1 MRFFAKLF
9 FALCVLASPI
19 RAESKLVPLD
29 TLDKSQDWAA
39 VGRVNIRG
47 VGFCTGTLI
56 SFDRVLTA
64 AHCLYHR
71 DTGEKIPPE
80 DIEFLADFRNGR
92 AEATRTVRRTVT
104 HPRYNMFAEDG
115 LERVANDIAILELES
130 PIRLPNIVP
139 FELATQPER
148 GKGVSVVS
156 YAAGREETPAL
167 EELCHVLA
175 RRDATVVLSCDV
187 DFGSSGS
194 PVFAFGPDGLAR
206 VVTVITAQVFV
217 EGEKISLGA
226 SLEVALDPLVD
237 RIAANDW
244 DVLPKAPVVQDL
256 ISGGGGAKFVK
267 P

>member
-1 MRFFAKLF
+1 MRFLARI
-9 FALCVLASPI
+9 VLAIALAALPL
-19 RAESKLVPLD
+19 RAENVLVPLD

-47 VGFCTGTLI
+47 VGFCTGALI

-64 AHCLYHR
+64 AHCLYDR
-71 DTGEKIPPE
+71 ETGAKIPPE
-80 DIEFLADFRNGR
+80 DIVFLADFRNGH

-104 HPRYNMFAEDG
+104 HPRYNMFAADG
-115 LERVANDIAILELES
+115 LARVANDIAILELES

-156 YAAGREETPAL
+156 YAAGRPDTPAL

-175 RRDATVVLSCDV
+175 RREATVVLSCDV
-187 DFGSSGS
+187 DFGASGS

-206 VVTVITAQVFV
+206 IVTVITAQVFV
-217 EGEKISLGA
+217 EGEKIALGA
-226 SLEVALDPLVD
+226 SLESALEPIVD

-244 DVLPKAPVVQDL
+244 DVLPQKPVVQDL
-256 ISGGGGAKFVK
+256 ASGGAKFVK

>member
-1 MRFFAKLF
+1 MRFLAPLF
-9 FALCVLASPI
+9 LALTCAAGAL
-19 RAESKLVPLD
+19 RAEGVLVPLD
-29 TLDKSQDWAA
+29 TLDKAQDWAA
-39 VGRVNIRG
+39 VGRINIKG

-64 AHCLYHR
+64 AHCLYDKR
-71 DTGEKIPPE
+71 SGKKIAPE
-80 DIEFLADFRNGR
+80 DLEFLADFRNGT

-104 HPRYNMFAEDG
+104 HPNYDVYAPDG
-115 LERVANDIAILELES
+115 LARVANDIAILELES

-156 YAAGREETPAL
+156 YATGREETPTL

-187 DFGSSGS
+187 DFGASGS

-206 VVTVITAQVFV
+206 IVTVITALAEV
-217 EGEKISLGA
+217 EGEKIALGA
-226 SLEVALDPLVD
+226 SLESALDPLVE

-244 DVLPKAPVVQDL
+244 DVLPSAPVVQDL
-256 ISGGGGAKFVK
+256 SSGGGAKFVK